1 MTTQE
6 MLSRNLRRAVSK
18 DVGLAGIL
26 LYVPAVTVTD
36 RGRIAWTDGRRMYF
50 AERYF
55 EYKPE
60 EQVAIAI
67 HEALHV
73 ALRHVQR
80 GDALANREG
89 SAFDG
94 RCWNI
99 ACDAV
104 INHSIRACHWCAL
117 PSGALYPEDCLASEQ
132 LKQWPAEL
140 WTAEELYAEVKRD
153 EKRRDKILSNGDG
166 IPRGDLHSAGEAS
179 FPAPGVH
186 EQSLEQGIWRQRL
199 LRAQAGSAP
208 ASLLRRLAADVP
220 KSVVRWEAVLR
231 NFLTARLMPLTEA
244 SWNRPSR
251 RTLALGKDAVWMEP
265 GTDRRRGVRRAGVVI
280 DTSGSIG
287 DKLLH
292 TFISEINSLMTRTGC
307 EVLLVDCDARVQQV
321 SMHRKPIQ
329 GYVARGGGGTDF
341 RPAFEALRRV
351 PLDVAVYFTD
361 LEGAF
366 PEKKPVFPLLWAT
379 TQDLAVPFGRK
390 LLLPAKGGL

>member
-1 MTTQE
+1 MTIQE

-36 RGRIAWTDGRRMYF
+36 QGRIAWTDGRRMYF

-55 EYKPE
+55 EYQPE

-80 GDALANREG
+80 GDALENREG
-89 SAFDG
+89 SAFDS

-117 PSGALYPEDCLASEQ
+117 PSGAWFPEDCLAAEQ
-132 LKQWPAEL
+132 LKQRPAEL
-140 WTAEELYAEVKRD
+140 WTVEEIYAEIQRD
-153 EKRRDKILSNGDG
+153 EERRDKLLSKGDRVPG
-166 IPRGDLHSAGEAS
+166 ADIDGTGEAS
-179 FPAPGVH
+179 FPEQGVH

-208 ASLLRRLAADVP
+208 GSVLRRLAAQVP
-220 KSVVRWEAVLR
+220 KSAVRWEAVLR
-231 NFLTARLMPLTEA
+231 NFLTTRLMPLTEE
-244 SWNRPSR
+244 SWSRPSR

-265 GTDRRRGVRRAGVVI
+265 GTNRRRGIRRAGVVI
-280 DTSGSIG
+280 DTSGSI
-287 DKLLH
+287 DDRLLH
-292 TFISEINSLMTRTGC
+292 TFIVEINGLMTRTGC

-329 GYVARGGGGTDF
+329 GYVAKGGGGTDF
-341 RPAFEALRRV
+341 RPAIDALRRV

-366 PEKKPVFPLLWAT
+366 PEKKPAFPLLWAA
-379 TQDLAVPFGRK
+379 TQDLVVPFGRK

>member
-18 DVGLAGIL
+18 DIGLAGIL

-36 RGRIAWTDGRRMYF
+36 QGRIAWTDGSRMYF

-55 EYKPE
+55 EYQPE

-80 GDALANREG
+80 GDALAHREG
-89 SAFDG
+89 CAFDG

-104 INHSIRACHWCAL
+104 VNHSIRACHWCAL
-117 PSGALYPEDCLASEQ
+117 PSGAWFPEDCLVAEQ
-132 LKQWPAEL
+132 LKQRPAEL
-140 WTAEELYAEVKRD
+140 WTAEELYAEIERD
-153 EKRRDKILSNGDG
+153 EERRNKLLNKGDRVPG
-166 IPRGDLHSAGEAS
+166 ADIEGTGEAS

-208 ASLLRRLAADVP
+208 GSLLRRLAADVP
-220 KSVVRWEAVLR
+220 KSAVRWEAVLR

-244 SWNRPSR
+244 SWSRLSR
-251 RTLALGKDAVWMEP
+251 RTLALGKDAIWMEP
-265 GTDRRRGVRRAGVVI
+265 GTDRRRGIRRAGVVI
-280 DTSGSIG
+280 DTSGSID

-292 TFISEINSLMTRTGC
+292 TFISEINGLMTRTGC

-329 GYVARGGGGTDF
+329 GYVAKGGGGTDF
-341 RPAFEALRRV
+341 RPAIEALRRV

-361 LEGAF
+361 LQGVF
-366 PEKKPVFPLLWAT
+366 PKKKPAFPLLWAA
-379 TQDLAVPFGRK
+379 TQDLAVPFGHK

>member
-1 MTTQE
+1 MTTEE

-36 RGRIAWTDGRRMYF
+36 QGRIAWTDGRRMYF

-55 EYKPE
+55 EYQPE

-80 GDALANREG
+80 GDALAHREG
-89 SAFDG
+89 TGFASH
-94 RCWNI
+94 RWNI

-117 PSGALYPEDCLASEQ
+117 PSGAWFPEDCLAAEQ
-132 LKQWPAEL
+132 LKQRPAEL
-140 WTAEELYAEVKRD
+140 WTAEELYAEIKRND
-153 EKRRDKILSNGDG
+153 ERRDKLLNKGDRVPG
-166 IPRGDLHSAGEAS
+166 ADIDGTGEAS
-179 FPAPGVH
+179 FPRQGVH

-208 ASLLRRLAADVP
+208 GSLLRRLAADVP
-220 KSVVRWEAVLR
+220 KSVVRWEAVLS
-231 NFLTARLMPLTEA
+231 NFLTARLMPLTEE
-244 SWNRPSR
+244 SWSRPSR
-251 RTLALGKDAVWMEP
+251 RTLALGKDAIWVEP
-265 GTDRRRGVRRAGVVI
+265 GTDRRRGIRRAGVVI
-280 DTSGSIG
+280 DTSGSID

-292 TFISEINSLMTRTGC
+292 TFISEINGLMTRTGC

-321 SMHRKPIQ
+321 SMHRKPIR
-329 GYVARGGGGTDF
+329 GYVAKGGGGTDF
-341 RPAFEALRRV
+341 RPAMEALRRV

-361 LEGAF
+361 LQGVF
-366 PEKKPVFPLLWAT
+366 PEKKPAFPLLWAA

>member
-50 AERYF
+50 AELYF
-55 EYKPE
+55 EYQPD

-80 GDALANREG
+80 GYALAHREG
-89 SAFDG
+89 IAFDG

-104 INHSIRACHWCAL
+104 VNHSICACHWCAL
-117 PSGALYPEDCLASEQ
+117 PSGAWSPEDCLAPEQ
-132 LKQWPAEL
+132 LKKRPTEL
-140 WTAEELYAEVKRD
+140 WTAEELYAEIKRD
-153 EKRRDKILSNGDG
+153 EERYNKLLSKGDRVPG
-166 IPRGDLHSAGEAS
+166 ADLDGTDEVYSLVL
-179 FPAPGVH
+179 GVH
-186 EQSLEQGIWRQRL
+186 EQGLEQGIWRQRL

-208 ASLLRRLAADVP
+208 GSLLRRLAADVP
-220 KSVVRWEAVLR
+220 KSAVRWESVLR
-231 NFLTARLMPLTEA
+231 NFLTARLMPLTEE
-244 SWNRPSR
+244 SWSRPSR
-251 RTLALGKDAVWMEP
+251 RTLALGKHAVWMEP
-265 GTDRRRGVRRAGVVI
+265 GTDRRQGIRRAGVVI
-280 DTSGSIG
+280 DTSGSID

-329 GYVARGGGGTDF
+329 GYVAKGGGGTDF
-341 RPAFEALRRV
+341 RPAMEALRRA

-361 LEGAF
+361 LQGAF
-366 PEKKPVFPLLWAT
+366 PAKKPAFPLLWAA
-379 TQDLAVPFGRK
+379 TQNLAVPFGRK